1 MKKGIIFLLLLFS
14 IQHTVAQRNVIL
26 LIADDLGT
34 DYLGC
39 YEDAQDTVD
48 LPNIRTLVKRGVR
61 FQNAHSN
68 PVCSATRASILTG
81 RYGFR
86 TGVGGIVGG
95 AGGSNQLPISEITI
109 PQLLALYKPAIAKAN
124 IGKWHLHQPN
134 PAANLMNPLTL
145 GYDRY
150 EGPFIGQLPSYTNW
164 TKYTNGQASTVTH
177 YATSENID
185 NAVSWLKTIDN
196 KQFFLWIGFNAPHAP
211 LHLPPANLHHYTNL
225 SGTAPDIRNNPKSYF
240 KAMLQSLDTEIGR
253 LFDSLKVIN
262 KYDSTDFIFI
272 GDNGNTAV
280 TAQISDTSRAKGTVY
295 QYGIHVPFIIAGP
308 SVVQPGRAS
317 SQLVN
322 VADIFATTLELM
334 GDTAWRNNI
343 PTNKP
348 VDAKSILPILK
359 NKNVAI
365 RPWAFSENFK
375 LIPDESDAKA
385 IRNLDYKIIKF
396 DNGKEEFY
404 HLATDPGELNNL
416 LTGNMNAEAI
426 TNYQYLCA
434 SLSSLLGSTAF
445 CNASLSVNNNLSGV
459 NEIAYPNPFID
470 FIQIDQSYLYCS
482 IQLTNINGT
491 VIYSGKEIDKQN
503 FSAIP
508 AGIYFLN
515 STTGIPFQLKL
526 VKIK

>member
-1 MKKGIIFLLLLFS
+1 MKKAIIFLLLLFS
-14 IQHTVAQRNVIL
+14 IQYTVAQRNVIL

-34 DYLGC
+34 DYFGC
-39 YEDAQDTVD
+39 YEDAKDTVA

-68 PVCSATRASILTG
+68 PVCSSTRASILTG

-95 AGGSNQLPISEITI
+95 AGGSNQLPISEKTI

-164 TKYTNGQASTVTH
+164 TKYTNGQASTVTR

-185 NAVSWLKTIDN
+185 NAVSWLKSINN

-211 LHLPPANLHHYTNL
+211 FHLPPANLHQYTNL

-416 LTGNMNAEAI
+416 LIGNMNADAI

-434 SLSSLLGSTAF
+434 SLSSLLGSTAY
-445 CNASLSVNNNLSGV
+445 CNTTLSVNNTLPAA
-459 NEIAYPNPFID
+459 NEIAYPNPFVD
-470 FIQIDQSYLYCS
+470 FIQIDQSYFDCN
-482 IQLTNINGT
+482 IQLTNLSGAE
-491 VIYSGKEIDKQN
+491 IYSGKEIYNQN

-508 AGIYFLN
+508 SGIYFLK

-526 VKIK
+526 VKTK

>member
-1 MKKGIIFLLLLFS
+1 M
-14 IQHTVAQRNVIL
+14 
-26 LIADDLGT
+26 
-34 DYLGC
+34 
-39 YEDAQDTVD
+39 
-48 LPNIRTLVKRGVR
+48 
-61 FQNAHSN
+61 
-68 PVCSATRASILTG
+68 
-81 RYGFR
+81 
-86 TGVGGIVGG
+86 
-95 AGGSNQLPISEITI
+95 
-109 PQLLALYKPAIAKAN
+109 
-124 IGKWHLHQPN
+124 
-134 PAANLMNPLTL
+134 
-145 GYDRY
+145 
-150 EGPFIGQLPSYTNW
+150 
-164 TKYTNGQASTVTH
+164 
-177 YATSENID
+177 
-185 NAVSWLKTIDN
+185 
-196 KQFFLWIGFNAPHAP
+196 
-211 LHLPPANLHHYTNL
+211 
-225 SGTAPDIRNNPKSYF
+225 
-240 KAMLQSLDTEIGR
+240 
-253 LFDSLKVIN
+253 IN

-343 PTNKP
+343 PTTKP

-375 LIPDESDAKA
+375 LIPDESDGKA

-416 LTGNMNAEAI
+416 LIGNMNADAI

-434 SLSSLLGSTAF
+434 SLSNLLGSTAY
-445 CNASLSVNNNLSGV
+445 CNTTLSVNNTLPAA
-459 NEIAYPNPFID
+459 NEIAYPNPFVD
-470 FIQIDQSYLYCS
+470 FIQIDQSYFDCN
-482 IQLTNINGT
+482 IQLTNLSGAE
-491 VIYSGKEIDKQN
+491 IYSGKEIYNQN

-508 AGIYFLN
+508 AGIYFLK
-515 STTGIPFQLKL
+515 STTGIPIQLKL

>member
-1 MKKGIIFLLLLFS
+1 MKKTLSIICIVFFVLTAKS
-14 IQHTVAQRNVIL
+14 QHNVIL
-26 LIADDLGT
+26 IIADDLGS
-34 DYLGC
+34 DYCGF
-39 YEDAQDTVD
+39 YENHLDTIAM
-48 LPNIRTLVKRGVR
+48 PNIRRLLARGVR
-61 FQNAHSN
+61 FRKAWSN
-68 PVCSATRASILTG
+68 PLCSPTRAGMLTG
-81 RYGFR
+81 RYSFR

-95 AGGSNQLPISEITI
+95 LGGSNQLDTAEITI
-109 PQLLALYKPAIAKAN
+109 PRLLKLHNANIGTAN

-145 GYDRY
+145 GYDRH

-164 TKYTNGQASTVTH
+164 TKYTNGQASNVTR

-185 NAVSWLKTIDN
+185 NAVSWLKTINN

-211 LHLPPANLHHYTNL
+211 FHLPPANLHHYTNL
-225 SGTAPDIRNNPKSYF
+225 SGTSPDIRNNPKSYF
-240 KAMLQSLDTEIGR
+240 KAMLQSLDSEIGR

-308 SVVQPGRAS
+308 SVVQPGRVS

-322 VADIFATTLELM
+322 VVDIFATTLELM

-348 VDAKSILPILK
+348 VDTKSIVPILK

-503 FSAIP
+503 FSDIP

-515 STTGIPFQLKL
+515 STTGIPFQVKL